1 MDHLR
6 QLGIL
11 DPKLIQYPVTM
22 IGCGGIGSPTALAL
36 AKAGFPKIL
45 LFDHDVVDNH
55 NIPDQLFQMSDVG
68 KYKVHALAYT
78 LSQFSDC
85 EITALAKK
93 FDSKSCVS
101 GIVISGVDSMLE
113 RCAIWEKLRYNI
125 QIPLYIEGRVGGE
138 ILEVFTIQ
146 PSQIEDNEFYQ
157 KFLFTD
163 KEAAVLP
170 CTARN
175 IIYTGFVI
183 SGLIVS
189 QLAHWLRRD
198 PYFRRVNFDL
208 KTMTTVFQN

>member
-1 MDHLR
+1 MNHLR

-11 DPKLIQYPVTM
+11 DPRLMRYPVTM

-36 AKAGFPKIL
+36 AKAGFPKIS
-45 LFDHDVVDNH
+45 LFDPDVVDNH

-68 KYKVHALAYT
+68 KYKVHALAYI

-85 EITALAKK
+85 ETTTHAKK
-93 FDSKSCVS
+93 FDSQESVS
-101 GIVISGVDSMLE
+101 GIVISGVDSMHE

-125 QIPLYIEGRVGGE
+125 QTPLYIEGRIGGE
-138 ILEVFTIQ
+138 ILEIFTVQ
-146 PSQIEDNEFYQ
+146 PSQIEDIEFYQ
-157 KFLFTD
+157 KFLFPD
-163 KEAAVLP
+163 NEAAELP

-189 QLAHWLRRD
+189 QLARWLRSD
-198 PYFRRVNFDL
+198 SYFRRVNFDL
-208 KTMTTVFQN
+208 KTMTTVFQK